1 MQFKNIKCERD
12 HQKGVSC
19 SFLTPCCFY
28 SRRHERHHCRI
39 FKRSQTTLGC
49 SPAELLL
56 HWCGCENTPH
66 CLTAWSHL
74 AERLFM
80 GAIPASES
88 FFSSVLS
95 WSVCVDAKNPP
106 TLTWFFYLLADHERW
121 HCSHPNPACLFQSG
135 LIAVTLVTVFDMQL
149 LLPHSHLT
157 FSTCCF
163 NAAVICVDVSLKLV
177 SDKELQ
183 NWCWKKKLV

>member
-19 SFLTPCCFY
+19 SFFTPCCFY
-28 SRRHERHHCRI
+28 SRRRERHHCRI

-95 WSVCVDAKNPP
+95 WSVCVDAKTHPHWHDFSIFWLIMNADTAAIQ
-106 TLTWFFYLLADHERW
+106 TLPVYFRVA
-121 HCSHPNPACLFQSG
+121 SS
-135 LIAVTLVTVFDMQL
+135 
-149 LLPHSHLT
+149 LLPWLLCLT
-157 FSTCCF
+157 CSCFSLT
-163 NAAVICVDVSLKLV
+163 VT
-177 SDKELQ
+177 
-183 NWCWKKKLV
+183 